1 MASVSVMLL
10 PCDLLHSS
18 LATNTAVS
26 QADLDTL
33 AANGVKFTPQNVVAT
48 GTTPSGQTVFLET
61 GNSDAGL
68 QHIIEEHGAEFA
80 NMGVSPA
87 QIPEVVMQAV
97 TEGNIVGY
105 QGSGTGRP
113 IYQVTVN
120 GQQQQIAVTV
130 GSNGFIVGANPRGSV
145 K

>member
-1 MASVSVMLL
+1 VKVV
-10 PCDLLHSS
+10 
-18 LATNTAVS
+18 ATNTAVS

-33 AANGVKFTPQNVVAT
+33 AANGVKFTPQNDVAT
-48 GTTPSGQTVFLET
+48 GTTPSGQIVLLET
-61 GNSDAGL
+61 GSSSAGL

-113 IYQVTVN
+113 IYEVTVN
-120 GQQQQIAVTV
+120 GQQQMIAVTV
-130 GSNGFIVGANPRGSV
+130 GSNGSIVGANPRGSV

>member
-1 MASVSVMLL
+1 MTVGTSVR
-10 PCDLLHSS
+10 
-18 LATNTAVS
+18 
-26 QADLDTL
+26 QADLDAL

-48 GTTPSGQTVFLET
+48 GKTPSGQVIFLET
-61 GNSDAGL
+61 GSSSAGL
-68 QHIIEEHGAEFA
+68 QHIIEQHGAEFA
-80 NMGVSPA
+80 NMGVSPDK
-87 QIPEVVMQAV
+87 IPKVVMQAV

-120 GQQQQIAVTV
+120 GQQQRIAITV
-130 GSNGFIVGANPRGSV
+130 GSNGYIVGANPRGSV